1 MYLRLS
7 DSQINT
13 KIICHKIVL
22 SGHRRIEMNKKNDF
36 FLIAPLPFWGCVSIW
51 LSNLARLTPESAVP
65 YAWAAL
71 FFSYGIVALYY
82 IQMAIS
88 FKSCSNSPK
97 VKSAWT
103 MLGISTLF
111 LVGSIILAIR

>member
-1 MYLRLS
+1 M
-7 DSQINT
+7 D
-13 KIICHKIVL
+13 K
-22 SGHRRIEMNKKNDF
+22 KKNDF

-97 VKSAWT
+97 VKSAWI

-111 LVGSIILAIR
+111 FSGFDNFSYSIKEGKVSKQEAKGDF